1 MSLIKDCFSDLQRN
15 QKKALITFI
24 TAGDPVIKN
33 TVPLMHA
40 LVNGGADILELGVPF
55 SDPMADGEVIQR
67 ASERSLVNGTSLDDV
82 IDIVKLFRR
91 DNKTTPVVLMGYYN
105 PFQNMSHES
114 LAAKCLDAGVDG
126 ILVVDLPPDEAE
138 HFNAELVKAGVDQ
151 IFLVAPNSP
160 EARIRKVCQLASG
173 FVYFVSVKG
182 VTGGKSFD
190 AQEISASIART
201 KEISGLPVGLGFGI
215 KSAEAA
221 AVAATI
227 SDGVVIGSAIVELVA
242 EGGDVKTITQNLE
255 VFVGSIREAID
266 NCLYYDVNLS

>member
-24 TAGDPVIKN
+24 TAGDPFIKD

-40 LVNGGADILELGVPF
+40 LVSGGADILELGVPF

-67 ASERSLVNGTSLDDV
+67 ASERALVNGTNLDDV
-82 IDIVKLFRR
+82 FDMVRLFRC
-91 DNKTTPVVLMGYYN
+91 DNKKTPIVLMGYYN
-105 PFQNMSHES
+105 PFQNISHES
-114 LAAKCLDAGVDG
+114 FATKCLEAGVDG

-138 HFNAELVKAGVDQ
+138 HFNAALAKVSVDQ

-160 EARIRKVCQLASG
+160 EARIHKVCKLASG

-190 AQEISASIART
+190 AEEISLSIART

-215 KSAEAA
+215 KSAAA
-221 AVAATI
+221 AAAAAAI
-227 SDGVVIGSAIVELVA
+227 SDGVVIGSAIVEFI
-242 EGGDVKTITQNLE
+242 EKGSDVKTTVHNLE
-255 VFVGSIREAID
+255 AFVSSIREAID
-266 NCLYYDVNLS
+266 SCVDTV

>member
-1 MSLIKDCFSDLQRN
+1 MSLIKDCFSGLQRN

-24 TAGDPVIKN
+24 TAGDPCVED

-40 LVNGGADILELGVPF
+40 LVDGGADIVELGVPF

-67 ASERSLVNGTSLDDV
+67 ASERSLANGTSLDDV
-82 IDIVKLFRR
+82 INIVKLFRR

-105 PFQNMSHES
+105 PFQNISHES
-114 LAAKCLDAGVDG
+114 LAVKCLEAGIDG

-138 HFNAELVKAGVDQ
+138 RFNSELVKANVDQ

-160 EARIRKVCQLASG
+160 ESRIRKVCQLASG

-190 AQEISASIART
+190 AQEISASITKT

-215 KSAEAA
+215 KSSEAA
-221 AVAATI
+221 AAAATI
-227 SDGVVIGSAIVELVA
+227 SDGVVIGSAIVELI
-242 EGGDVKTITQNLE
+242 EDGGDVKIIAQNLE

-266 NCLYYDVNLS
+266 NCLHTA